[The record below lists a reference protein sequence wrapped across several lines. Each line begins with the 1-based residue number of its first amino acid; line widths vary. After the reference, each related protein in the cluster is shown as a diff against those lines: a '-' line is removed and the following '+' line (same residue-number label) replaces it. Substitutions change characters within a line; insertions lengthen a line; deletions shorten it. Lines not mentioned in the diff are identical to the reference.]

1 MGALR
6 HVLFKYVQSFK
17 CNVQL
22 QLHQNLETFAKGIH
36 NEHPD
41 KQLNL
46 FPTKT
51 EELSP
56 LWLLTAILSP
66 LWLLTAIFMH
76 TCNWGR
82 VFSSVANTSMGF
94 HSTTAMMNTQVGQK
108 SFQSSL
114 CFHSRIM
121 LLSRSPLTT
130 WITLPKTLPG
140 PSLGFPWTFLDL
152 SLNLLGPSL
161 EPSWTFL

>member
-17 CNVQL
+17 CKVQ
-22 QLHQNLETFAKGIH
+22 TFTKGIH

-51 EELSP
+51 EE
-56 LWLLTAILSP
+56 LSP